1 MQLAELA
8 PEPLPDLDQAEQV
21 LTDFSIF
28 WHDEADAEAKRQML
42 QLVLDAYGS
51 MKAAVVAVRPKDAFA
66 PIFKKRAR
74 KGAAKARCK
83 ERERRDSNPRPP
95 AYVPSEFLAGSRSAR
110 FE

>member
-8 PEPLPDLDQAEQV
+8 PEPLPDLDQAEHV

-28 WHDEADAEAKRQML
+28 WNDEADAEAKRQML
-42 QLVLDAYGS
+42 QLVFERVWLDEGR
-51 MKAAVVAVRPKDAFA
+51 VVAVRPKNAFA
-66 PIFKKRAR
+66 PFFKKPAR

-95 AYVPSEFLAGSRSAR
+95 A
-110 FE
+110 